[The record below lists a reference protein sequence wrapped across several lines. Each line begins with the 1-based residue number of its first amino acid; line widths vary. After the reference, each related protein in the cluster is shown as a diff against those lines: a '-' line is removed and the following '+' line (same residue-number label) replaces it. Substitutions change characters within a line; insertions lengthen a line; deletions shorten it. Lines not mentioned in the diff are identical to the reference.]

1 MAYSLPAVQLAMQ
14 ICTLTYVDE
23 NSKASK
29 QQMIDG
35 INAGLKSAG
44 YAEWS
49 VVWGPALDR
58 DRSNLVYVAANGTAP
73 QFVIGARGTVWSFWL
88 DWLEDFDAFLPL
100 TSYSRF
106 GVPVGPNIQ
115 ISEGTAI
122 GLDVLLGLDD
132 GAGDLKSFV
141 TSLPPAAEIT
151 VTGHSLGGCLAAALS
166 PCVATWRGG
175 AANTNVFTFAAPS
188 PGNNDFAEYFNQ
200 LFRVPGTAEASTAHR
215 FYNSLDV
222 VPNAWSSLPL
232 VETYYPPRLPCPSAV
247 KHLVNFAARYVGSN
261 YAQLGTVANSS
272 AVKLSGSFIN
282 PLGLDAATSGISPV
296 DDTLFLLEVEQ
307 QHHPITYQRLL
318 NMPPVSAATAK
329 LRRIGAKIGPAPG

>member
-29 QQMIDG
+29 QQIIDG

-58 DRSNLVYVAANGTAP
+58 DRSNLVYVASNSAAP
-73 QFVIGARGTVWSFWL
+73 QFIVGVRGTVWSFWL
-88 DWLEDFDAFLPL
+88 DWIEDFDAFLPL

-106 GVPVGPNIQ
+106 GVPVGSNIQ
-115 ISEGTAI
+115 ISEGTAV
-122 GLDVLLGLDD
+122 GLDILLGLDD
-132 GAGDLKSFV
+132 GSGDLKSFV

-151 VTGHSLGGCLAAALS
+151 ITGHSLGGCLAAVLA
-166 PCVATWRGG
+166 PCIATWRGG
-175 AANTNVFTFAAPS
+175 AANINVCTFAAPS
-188 PGNNDFAEYFNQ
+188 PGNSDFAEYYNR

-232 VETYYPPRLPCPSAV
+232 VETYYPPR
-247 KHLVNFAARYVGSN
+247 
-261 YAQLGTVANSS
+261 
-272 AVKLSGSFIN
+272 
-282 PLGLDAATSGISPV
+282 
-296 DDTLFLLEVEQ
+296 
-307 QHHPITYQRLL
+307 
-318 NMPPVSAATAK
+318 
-329 LRRIGAKIGPAPG
+329 